1 MKGISRFITYSF
13 TILLGFIILT
23 VFTTLIYGYY
33 DQVSKSNIRSSLKQ
47 ICVQTFFGIVNLYN
61 RGMENDLIPDNS
73 TAAVIHKI
81 DLNYP
86 DSISG
91 KEFEVYL
98 ISSSEIWNTIKNIT
112 IDGKIVNIKEEINS
126 GSKIIANTIDKP
138 SVSFEY
144 NLPNMPVIIQGKFSS
159 GDNQTLSLI
168 RYNNNGTIEHVVILG
183 NSDLFIR
190 LNTIN

>member
-33 DQVSKSNIRSSLKQ
+33 DQVSKSNMRSSLKQ

-73 TAAVIHKI
+73 TAAVIYKI

-91 KEFEVYL
+91 KQFEVYL

-183 NSDLFIR
+183 NSDLFVR

>member
-33 DQVSKSNIRSSLKQ
+33 DQVSKSNMRSSLKQ

-73 TAAVIHKI
+73 TAAVIYKI

-138 SVSFEY
+138 SVGFEY